1 MEKLSKLGLLLTL
14 VKVTNMKPP
23 IILSDIE
30 AATNTD
36 ILQGTRL
43 QTTPAGGLLTFELQS
58 SDNDATN
65 SFAVS
70 VQLPN
75 GDTPMN
81 GTRIPSGNTA
91 SLAGVIDERT
101 NLTVSFPV
109 TQGGHTVFSCSETGT
124 AVLTWR
130 VTYTPA

>member
-1 MEKLSKLGLLLTL
+1 MRA
-14 VKVTNMKPP
+14 P
-23 IILSDIE
+23 IILSDQE

-43 QTTPAGGLLTFELQS
+43 QTVPAGGFLTFELQS

-65 SFAVS
+65 NFTVS
-70 VQLPN
+70 VQMPG

-81 GTRIPSGNTA
+81 GTRIPCGNSTG
-91 SLAGVIDERT
+91 LAGVIDERT
-101 NLTVSFPV
+101 NLTATFPIA
-109 TQGGHTVFSCSETGT
+109 QGGHAVFSCTETGT
-124 AVLTWR
+124 AELTWR